1 MKKKENYI
9 INITSYLIVFLFTY
23 TACSKLM
30 DHASFLTSLLQS
42 PIIRNYATIISWLIP
57 ILELLI
63 VVMLLTNKYKIIGL
77 WFSLF
82 LMVIFTIYIAYMIL
96 YIPHLPCSCGGVLK
110 ELSWQN
116 HLLFNGAFII
126 LVITSLLINYRPKLF
141 IAINRRSRKPV

>member
-9 INITSYLIVFLFTY
+9 INLTSYLLVFLFTY

-30 DHASFLTSLLQS
+30 DHASFLTSVLQS
-42 PIIRNYATIISWLIP
+42 PIIRNYATLISWLIP
-57 ILELLI
+57 TLELLI
-63 VVMLLTNKYKIIGL
+63 VVMLLTNKYKLIGL

-126 LVITSLLINYRPKLF
+126 LVITSLLINYRQKLF
-141 IAINRRSRKPV
+141 IAINRSSRKPV

>member
-9 INITSYLIVFLFTY
+9 INITSYLLVFLFTY

-30 DHASFLTSLLQS
+30 DHASFLTSILQF
-42 PIIRNYATIISWLIP
+42 PIIRNYATLISWLIP
-57 ILELLI
+57 TLELLI
-63 VVMLLTNKYKIIGL
+63 VVSLLSYKYKLMRL

-82 LMVIFTIYIAYMIL
+82 LMVIFTVYIGYMIL

-116 HLLFNGAFII
+116 HLLINGAFILLI
-126 LVITSLLINYRPKLF
+126 ITSLLINYRHKLF
-141 IAINRRSRKPV
+141 IVINRSSRKPV